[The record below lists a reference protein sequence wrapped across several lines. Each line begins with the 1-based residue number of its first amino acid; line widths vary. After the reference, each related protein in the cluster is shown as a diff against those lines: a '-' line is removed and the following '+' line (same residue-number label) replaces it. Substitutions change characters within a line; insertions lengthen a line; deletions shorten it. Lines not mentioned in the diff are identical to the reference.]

1 MTPLDPRLESHRL
14 GPKESIPRLEVKEQR
29 KVFPQEA
36 IVRKNGGSYSR
47 SQTTDRRFPDR
58 IVQRQRNKF
67 PNFDIVTSKRKSRSD
82 DGLEI
87 LSNFVEDVSYGL
99 GGKEDLEGED
109 DSSQPSWSRRGKR
122 TESKEEKESLLEEL
136 LKEPK
141 QESRGTTWVYGDK
154 TRARKN
160 LRFVD

>member
-1 MTPLDPRLESHRL
+1 MIDQLKLH
-14 GPKESIPRLEVKEQR
+14 V
-29 KVFPQEA
+29 QEP
-36 IVRKNGGSYSR
+36 INRKNGGSYSR
-47 SQTTDRRFPDR
+47 SQSSERVFPDR
-58 IVQRQRNKF
+58 ILQRHRKKF

-82 DGLEI
+82 DGLEV

-99 GGKEDLEGED
+99 AGKEDLEGED
-109 DSSQPSWSRRGKR
+109 DSLKPSWSRRGKR
-122 TESKEEKESLLEEL
+122 TESKEEKERLLEEL

-141 QESRGTTWVYGDK
+141 QESRGATWVYGDK